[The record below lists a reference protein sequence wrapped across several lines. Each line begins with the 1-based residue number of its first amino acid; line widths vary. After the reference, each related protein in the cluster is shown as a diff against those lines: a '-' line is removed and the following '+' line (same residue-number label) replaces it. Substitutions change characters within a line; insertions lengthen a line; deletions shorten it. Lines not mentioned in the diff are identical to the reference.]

1 MFNLETLDTLIAVVI
16 VILVLSLIV
25 QSIQTFIKKIFKL
38 KSNQIEESLVDL
50 FENALNAEGA
60 RKQRGFWLLRL
71 GLYVWSLVSPR
82 RNPAENSSDIVKALY
97 REVAVKFQGIGRVA
111 QLDRPTFNSLSK
123 EDLLK
128 VLRKVSPKALLD
140 HFEDDIVLALQQV
153 GELQYALDKMKE
165 SIKTINLGGDASA
178 KFAALS
184 ETLNP
189 LLNDLKN
196 LVEEGAPKSNLMT
209 ENIAD
214 LREIKLGEVFGLLG
228 EVQERVKQ
236 AIDSAT
242 DDASKAAFNAMAG
255 ELNRVAAALTDLT
268 QRFDAIIAPL
278 RVRLKEIESWYDT
291 VMHSFEER
299 YSRSMKTWAFVI
311 SLLVAVWLNANIFN
325 IYRDV
330 STNAERRKAILQS
343 REEVLRRYEESLAA
357 AKLANG
363 PLGEQTRIQGLIES
377 ARQDIEKD
385 AAKYA
390 SFGFP
395 SLDEEI
401 QALPHPPQ
409 SKALHVLL
417 WSLPGWLLMAAL
429 LSLGAPFWHDTLE
442 SLFGLKN
449 LLRKRG
455 DIRNVETEPGAGQP
469 RQ

>member
-1 MFNLETLDTLIAVVI
+1 MLNLETLNTLIAVVI
-16 VILVLSLIV
+16 VILVLSLVV

-60 RKQRGFWLLRL
+60 QKRRGYWLSRL

-82 RNPAENSSDIVKALY
+82 RNPADNSSEIVKALY

-128 VLRKVSPKALLD
+128 VLRKVSPKALLVN
-140 HFEDDIVLALQQV
+140 FENNIVLALQPV
-153 GELQYALDKMKE
+153 GELQDALDK
-165 SIKTINLGGDASA
+165 IKDGIKANNLVGDASA
-178 KFAALS
+178 KFTALS

-189 LLNDLKN
+189 LLNDLKY
-196 LVEEGAPKSNLMT
+196 LVEKGAPKSNLMT

-214 LREIKLGEVFGLLG
+214 LREIKMDEVFRLLG

-236 AIDSAT
+236 AIDSAA
-242 DDASKAAFNAMAG
+242 DDAGKAALNAIAG
-255 ELNRVAAALTDLT
+255 DLIRVATALTDLT
-268 QRFDAIIAPL
+268 HRLDAIIAPL
-278 RVRLKEIESWYDT
+278 RVRLREIESWYDT

-325 IYRDV
+325 IYRDI
-330 STNAERRKAILQS
+330 STNMDRRNAILQS

-363 PLGEQTRIQGLIES
+363 PPGEQTRIQGLIES

-390 SFGFP
+390 AFGFP
-395 SLDEEI
+395 SLGEEI
-401 QALPHPPQ
+401 QALPHPRR
-409 SKALHVLL
+409 SKTWHVLL

-455 DIRNVETEPGAGQP
+455 NIRNVETEPGAGQP

>member
-1 MFNLETLDTLIAVVI
+1 MFNLNTLDTLIAVVI
-16 VILVLSLIV
+16 VILVLSLVV

-60 RKQRGFWLLRL
+60 QKRRGCWLSRL
-71 GLYVWSLVSPR
+71 GLYVWSLVIPK

-140 HFEDDIVLALQQV
+140 NFEDNIVLALQPV
-153 GELQYALDKMKE
+153 GELQDALDKIKE
-165 SIKTINLGGDASA
+165 SIGATNLSGDASA

-184 ETLNP
+184 EALNP
-189 LLNDLKN
+189 LLNDLKY
-196 LVEEGAPKSNLMT
+196 LVEEDAPKSNLMT

-214 LREIKLGEVFGLLG
+214 LREIKLDEVFGLLG

-236 AIDSAT
+236 AIGSAT
-242 DDASKAAFNAMAG
+242 DDAGIAVLNAMAG
-255 ELNRVAAALTDLT
+255 DLNRVATALTDLT
-268 QRFDAIIAPL
+268 QRLDAIIAPL
-278 RVRLKEIESWYDT
+278 RVRLREIESWYDT

-330 STNAERRKAILQS
+330 STNADKRNAILQS
-343 REEVLRRYEESLAA
+343 REEVLRRYEERLAA
-357 AKLANG
+357 AKLADE
-363 PLGEQTRIQGLIES
+363 PLGEQTRIQGLIEN

-390 SFGFP
+390 AFGFP

-401 QALPHPPQ
+401 RALPHPRR
-409 SKALHVLL
+409 SKTLHVLL

-455 DIRNVETEPGAGQP
+455 DIRNVETAPGAGQP